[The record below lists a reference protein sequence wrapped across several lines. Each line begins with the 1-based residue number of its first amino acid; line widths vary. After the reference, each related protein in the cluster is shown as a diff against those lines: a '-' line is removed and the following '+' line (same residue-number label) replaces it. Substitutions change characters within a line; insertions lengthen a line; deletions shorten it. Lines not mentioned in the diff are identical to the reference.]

1 MAELV
6 NLRNFRKQK
15 ARDEKEA
22 VAAANRA
29 AFGRNKTEK
38 LLTKAEQDLETK
50 RLDDHKRD
58 D

>member
-15 ARDEKEA
+15 ARKEKES
-22 VAAANRA
+22 VAAVNRA
-29 AFGRNKTEK
+29 AFGRTKTEK
-38 LLTKAEQDLETK
+38 ELAKAKQDLETK

>member
-15 ARDEKEA
+15 ARDEKEV

-29 AFGRNKTEK
+29 AFGHSKTEK
-38 LLTKAEQDLETK
+38 LLTRAEQDLETK
-50 RLDDHKRD
+50 RLNDHKRD